1 MACGLQN
8 SEDNQGV
15 TSGREMFPLDEK
27 QPVRLPALRQ
37 SVQLP
42 TIQRRNDFINQF
54 KYDPSVSV
62 SNKARI
68 KNALQ
73 KKTMVK
79 DQRNFQ
85 MNSVEVQRKAAIS
98 SIVDRFLERE
108 ASHVDEQDL
117 QQESEERAIKEAQR
131 VPDHLAP
138 SSSAERILEKASY
151 VNMVGLMGTSSLQ
164 ESGQPEE
171 PLLSGTEPGGSSDP
185 VAAPAS
191 RRTTQ
196 QHQSR
201 SPDSQPSRVQAYTKL
216 KGEYLA
222 HSAAVLFPP
231 HSLPGTSAS
240 LPKDDSTNLV
250 EHRYQPS

>member
-108 ASHVDEQDL
+108 ASHVDE
-117 QQESEERAIKEAQR
+117 
-131 VPDHLAP
+131 
-138 SSSAERILEKASY
+138 
-151 VNMVGLMGTSSLQ
+151 
-164 ESGQPEE
+164 
-171 PLLSGTEPGGSSDP
+171 
-185 VAAPAS
+185 
-191 RRTTQ
+191 
-196 QHQSR
+196 
-201 SPDSQPSRVQAYTKL
+201 
-216 KGEYLA
+216 
-222 HSAAVLFPP
+222 
-231 HSLPGTSAS
+231 
-240 LPKDDSTNLV
+240 
-250 EHRYQPS
+250 